1 MKIIGCDF
9 HPGYQQIAM
18 VDDVTGEM
26 LERRWEHEKGEARRF
41 YQGLQGEVVRVGM
54 EAVGNAQWCERMLEE
69 LGQELWIG
77 DAAQIRRLVVRRQ
90 KTDRRDARHIL
101 QLLSDERFP
110 RLWVP
115 SVAIRDARQLLR
127 HRQKLVEMRTQVKN
141 QLQHLALNQ
150 GVQRKRQL
158 WSREGRAVLEG
169 LPLEGWT
176 ARRRNDLLAML
187 DRLQA
192 QVEELDRAVRQEAE
206 QRPEVRL
213 LMTHPGVGPVVG
225 LAYAL
230 TLGPVSRFPRGKQ
243 VASYLGLIPSEHSS
257 GGRQKLGSISKQGN
271 TMMRTLLVEAAQNAA
286 RFDEELRRED
296 RRLGARKQK
305 EPGKVMVARKLAVR
319 MYWMLRENQPY
330 TPHPVA
336 RMQGSP
342 SHSVVAGSVCG
353 GDRRSNHGR
362 RKRPK
367 RWMVERQRYH
377 RVIPLSTSLGLGK
390 AKGSGRRSK
399 THHTAAHPQRRARVS

>member
-26 LERRWEHEKGEARRF
+26 LERRLEHEKGEARRF

-54 EAVGNAQWCERMLEE
+54 EAVGNAQWFERMLEE

-150 GVQRKRQL
+150 GVQRKGQL

-286 RFDEELRRED
+286 RFDEELRREY
-296 RRLGARKQK
+296 RRLAARKHK
-305 EPGKVMVARKLAVR
+305 ALAKVMVARKLAVR

-342 SHSVVAGSVCG
+342 SHSVVAG
-353 GDRRSNHGR
+353 
-362 RKRPK
+362 
-367 RWMVERQRYH
+367 
-377 RVIPLSTSLGLGK
+377 
-390 AKGSGRRSK
+390 
-399 THHTAAHPQRRARVS
+399 